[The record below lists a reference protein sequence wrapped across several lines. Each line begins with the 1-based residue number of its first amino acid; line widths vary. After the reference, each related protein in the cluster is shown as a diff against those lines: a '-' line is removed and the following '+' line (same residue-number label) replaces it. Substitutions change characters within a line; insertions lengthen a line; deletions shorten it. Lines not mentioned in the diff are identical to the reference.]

1 MQYGLQSYKYLL
13 IKTIGIIHRAK
24 QSTFKYCHRQL
35 KTKCTAVTVTSKQR
49 AALTTNGTMN
59 LKGN

>member
-35 KTKCTAVTVTSKQR
+35 KTKCTAVTLTSKQW
-49 AALTTNGTMN
+49 AV
-59 LKGN
+59 KDI